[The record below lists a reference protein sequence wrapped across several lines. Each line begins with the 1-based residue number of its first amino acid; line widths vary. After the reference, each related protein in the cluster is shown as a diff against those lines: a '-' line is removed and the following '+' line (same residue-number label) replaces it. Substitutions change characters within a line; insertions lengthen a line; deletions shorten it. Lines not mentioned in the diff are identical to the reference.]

1 MKISLIELG
10 GSHDEVLY
18 TQAALLKSAKHQV
31 LIIASESLRK
41 RIESFDK
48 VDKFIFLEKSKGF
61 GSDFSLA
68 RNIQRIIKTESIDKV
83 IFNTAHGKLVRD
95 VVLFPNRK
103 VEHIGIVHNI
113 RKLSKSLNQQ
123 IISLKIKKYLVLNE
137 YMLENQRI
145 PKSLQLNY
153 FYPIIFPFYKKVE
166 INKPNDE
173 MWICIPGLVEKKRRD
188 YEGLLK
194 LLRSSNPGENV
205 KFILLGRFANEKEHS
220 EIIAHIKFLKMENRF
235 VLFDRFIKHDEF
247 HSYLAESD
255 IILPLLHPD
264 GERFHEYSQIQISGS
279 FNLAF
284 GHQKPMMLVDYFQK
298 YNIFRETSFF
308 YTKDKMIDLITQ
320 LSENRKMLGDKSL
333 QIKKNKKFNFDE
345 MKDKFNQFVVG
356 K

>member
-1 MKISLIELG
+1 MKIALIELG

-31 LIIASESLRK
+31 IIIASESLRK
-41 RIESFDK
+41 RVESFDK
-48 VDKFIFLEKSKGF
+48 VDKFIFLEKSKKT
-61 GSDFSLA
+61 GSDFCLA
-68 RNIQRIIKTESIDKV
+68 IKIQKIIKIEEIDKV

-95 VVLFPNRK
+95 LVLFSHRK
-103 VEHIGIVHNI
+103 VEYIGIVHNI
-113 RKLSKSLNQQ
+113 RKLNNSLNQQ
-123 IISLKIKKYLVLNE
+123 IISFKLKKYLVLNE
-137 YMLENQRI
+137 YLLENQHIR
-145 PKSLQLNY
+145 KSLQLSY
-153 FYPIIFPFYKKVE
+153 FYPIIFPFYKKAA
-166 INKPNDE
+166 INKPNGE

-188 YEGLLK
+188 YEGLLE
-194 LLRSSNPGENV
+194 LLTNSNPGKNV
-205 KFILLGRFANEKEHS
+205 KFFLLGRFANEAEHS
-220 EIIAHIKFLKMENRF
+220 EIIAHITSLKMENQF
-235 VLFDRFIKHDEF
+235 VLFNRFIEHDEF

-308 YTKDKMIDLITQ
+308 YSKEKMMVLITE
-320 LSENRKMLGDKSL
+320 LSKNRKMVEEKSL
-333 QIKKNKKFNFDE
+333 QIKQNKKFNFDE
-345 MKDKFNQFVVG
+345 MRNRFNQFIVG